1 MHVRGVTVFSV
12 AATLSQRQWGIVPKR
27 RSANFG
33 VYNVRLLSSL
43 DKLLRD
49 KPRFMG
55 ELSTAINDALLAI
68 DLNTVELVN
77 LQSRQKQTGRETQ
90 VVILR
95 RLRKRIHQVAHKRK
109 CSMNQL
115 VNSALLAYYSKTGE
129 DKLKRP
135 TKGQGVAMRTYDS
148 MSDLERR
155 ELDQLLSGLAAMQGV
170 SADVDEPDGT
180 YYEYDRNL
188 KATVKVTPDGER
200 TPVAQLEAQFDQPP
214 QKGSHK
220 TAHEGMTP

>member
-1 MHVRGVTVFSV
+1 LRCGNPSPKTV
-12 AATLSQRQWGIVPKR
+12 GIVAKR
-27 RSANFG
+27 RSANFA

-49 KPRFMG
+49 KPRYMG
-55 ELSTAINDALLAI
+55 ELSTAINDALLAV
-68 DLNTVELVN
+68 DLNTVELVT

-129 DKLKRP
+129 GKLKRP
-135 TKGQGVAMRTYDS
+135 TKGQGVAMPTYDT

-155 ELDQLLSGLAAMQGV
+155 ELDQLLSGLAGMQSV
-170 SADVDEPDGT
+170 AADVEEPDGT

-200 TPVAQLEAQFDQPP
+200 TPVAQLETQFERPP

>member
-1 MHVRGVTVFSV
+1 MLGCGNPSPKTV
-12 AATLSQRQWGIVPKR
+12 GIVAKR
-27 RSANFG
+27 RSPNFA

-49 KPRFMG
+49 KPRYSG
-55 ELSTAINDALLAI
+55 ELSTGINDALLAI
-68 DLNTVELVN
+68 DLNTVELVT

-90 VVILR
+90 VVILK
-95 RLRKRIHQVAHKRK
+95 RLRKRIHQVAKRRK

-115 VNSALLAYYSKTGE
+115 VNSALLAYYSKAGE
-129 DKLKRP
+129 GKLKRP
-135 TKGQGVAMRTYDS
+135 IKGQGVSMRTYDT
-148 MSDLERR
+148 MSESERR
-155 ELDQLLSGLAAMQGV
+155 ELDQMLSGLAGMQSV
-170 SADVDEPDGT
+170 AAEVEEPDGT

-188 KATVKVTPDGER
+188 KTTVKVTPDGER
-200 TPVAQLEAQFDQPP
+200 TPVGQLETQFDHPP

>member
-1 MHVRGVTVFSV
+1 MS
-12 AATLSQRQWGIVPKR
+12 KR

-55 ELSTAINDALLAI
+55 ELSTSINDALLAV
-68 DLNTVELVN
+68 DLNTVELVK

-90 VVILR
+90 VVILN
-95 RLRKRIHQVAHKRK
+95 RLRKRIHQVAKKRN

-115 VNSALLAYYSKTGE
+115 VNSALLAFYSKGGE
-129 DKLKRP
+129 TKLKKS
-135 TKGQGVAMRTYDS
+135 TKGRVSFLRSYDT
-148 MSDLERR
+148 MSESERR
-155 ELDQLLSGLAAMQGV
+155 ELHQLLGGLSAMQFV
-170 SADVDEPDGT
+170 PLEAEEPNGA

-200 TPVAQLEAQFDQPP
+200 TRVEELEASFEPTRR
-214 QKGSHK
+214 KGPRSI
-220 TAHEGMTP
+220 AHEAITT

>member
-1 MHVRGVTVFSV
+1 MYISHVKLATPRCVAGTPSPKTV
-12 AATLSQRQWGIVPKR
+12 GIVPKR

-55 ELSTAINDALLAI
+55 ELSTSINDALLAV
-68 DLNTVELVN
+68 DLNSVELVT

-95 RLRKRIHQVAHKRK
+95 RLRKRIHQVAQKRK

-115 VNSALLAYYSKTGE
+115 VNSALLAHYSKTGE
-129 DKLKRP
+129 AKLKRP
-135 TKGQGVAMRTYDS
+135 TKGQGVSMRSYDT
-148 MSDLERR
+148 MS
-155 ELDQLLSGLAAMQGV
+155 EL
-170 SADVDEPDGT
+170 
-180 YYEYDRNL
+180 
-188 KATVKVTPDGER
+188 
-200 TPVAQLEAQFDQPP
+200 
-214 QKGSHK
+214 
-220 TAHEGMTP
+220 